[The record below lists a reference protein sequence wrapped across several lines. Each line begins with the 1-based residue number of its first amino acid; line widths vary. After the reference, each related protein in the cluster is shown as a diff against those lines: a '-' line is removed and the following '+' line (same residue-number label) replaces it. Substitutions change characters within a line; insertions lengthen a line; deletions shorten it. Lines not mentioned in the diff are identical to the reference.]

1 MTGTGVRGGQICE
14 WCAHNSTFI
23 RSSRGGKTKK
33 FSLMNYNG
41 GKKVWSSSL
50 YWLCDDTSGWMDRR
64 KKRAGPWWLF
74 TIVDI
79 STAGAPTGPAP
90 ISIAVNPHS
99 SRIRESVL
107 SAWWK
112 RSVISIGRSRIS
124 RWWAKK
130 FFMWWTL
137 ARFRGCADPKDSSRN
152 FILFYNKRNSNI
164 QSKFFRFS
172 LEENVRRIS

>member
-1 MTGTGVRGGQICE
+1 MKSFNGKCDERSKYWTDLWPVLGYGAVKSANGVRTTRRSFDHHAEGNEKSFLLWITMEGKRCE
-14 WCAHNSTFI
+14 AA
-23 RSSRGGKTKK
+23 
-33 FSLMNYNG
+33 
-41 GKKVWSSSL
+41 L

-79 STAGAPTGPAP
+79 STGTYGAPTGPAP

-130 FFMWWTL
+130 FL
-137 ARFRGCADPKDSSRN
+137 CDGH
-152 FILFYNKRNSNI
+152 
-164 QSKFFRFS
+164 
-172 LEENVRRIS
+172 